1 MGEALRK
8 RLRQGRFETPVQE
21 AVLNLMVTAGWL
33 DDRLTEA
40 LAPHA
45 ITPAQYN
52 VLRILRGA
60 LPGGYARCEIA
71 ERALRRAPDLTRLI
85 DRLEAHRLVGRA
97 RSERDRRRSVTRIT
111 RRGLELL
118 ERAQESVQAAETE
131 IAARLSERESREL
144 SRLCE
149 LLYGERP

>member
-71 ERALRRAPDLTRLI
+71 ERALRRASASPASCHDSASSST
-85 DRLEAHRLVGRA
+85 ANGRSTFGPRVLPTA
-97 RSERDRRRSVTRIT
+97 RSRTPGPRVSPHMVLEDHPGRIGDPARDW
-111 RRGLELL
+111 
-118 ERAQESVQAAETE
+118 
-131 IAARLSERESREL
+131 
-144 SRLCE
+144 
-149 LLYGERP
+149 